1 MYKGSEQLL
10 PTALTSSTTASLS
23 LPQVQD
29 ASQLKSFLAMKFA
42 TASLVTLLAVVLAA
56 GSVQASRCVKNC
68 VNIDGHTE
76 AECLWMCVNQDW

>member
-1 MYKGSEQLL
+1 
-10 PTALTSSTTASLS
+10 
-23 LPQVQD
+23 
-29 ASQLKSFLAMKFA
+29 MKFA

-76 AECLWMCVNQDW
+76 AECLWIYYGCIRQGNQPIDCRNNCQLP